1 VGSRA
6 PDGDRGFLDVE
17 SIVPL
22 HASAATCAL
31 MPGGQFVVVEEC
43 GHFPWL
49 ERPGSVRGAIE
60 TFLAR

>member
-1 VGSRA
+1 MGSS
-6 PDGDRGFLDVE
+6 

-31 MPGGQFVVVEEC
+31 VPGGQFVAVEEC

-49 ERPGSVRGAIE
+49 ERPGSVRGAVE